1 MISVYVGAT
10 PAYSG
15 KNLAVMGL
23 GHRFL
28 KDGLKLGYFKPFGRL
43 PIKIDGVL
51 TDKDAWF
58 IHRVLMLK
66 GPVETLCPVVM
77 THDLMVE
84 GCRSEVSGLEEKIL
98 ETFDEVSKGKD
109 VVLIGGAGKLES
121 GTFLGISGYDL
132 VEKLHARAILVDHYT
147 KEFYLDGIL
156 HARERLG
163 DRLLGVIVNRVH
175 TGYLEDLQEL
185 IVPFLERNGIDVFGI
200 LPYDAV
206 LGSVMIGD
214 VVEALAGDVLCCRN
228 KLDSLIEHF
237 LIGGMQV
244 DRALEYIRK
253 ARNNA
258 VIVGG
263 DRADIQLAAIEAGTQ
278 SLILTGNLYPN
289 EIVVSKAELR
299 GVPIIVVRDDT
310 YSVAKKVEQLSCKLR
325 LREKEKVDCGIR
337 LIEEKVNF
345 ERLYAA
351 LGLNV

>member
-1 MISVYVGAT
+1 MVSVYVGST

-15 KNLAVMGL
+15 KNLMVMGL
-23 GHRFL
+23 GQRFL
-28 KDGLKLGYFKPFGRL
+28 KDGLKVGYFKPFGRL
-43 PIKIDGVL
+43 PIRIDGVL

-58 IHRVLMLK
+58 IYRVLMLK

-84 GCRSEVSGLEEKIL
+84 CCRGEVPGLEEKVL
-98 ETFDEVSKGKD
+98 DAFEQVSKGKD

-121 GTFLGISGYDL
+121 GKSLNISGYDL
-132 VEKLHARAILVDHYT
+132 IEKLNARVLLVDHYE
-147 KEFYLDGIL
+147 KQLYLDGVL
-156 HARERLG
+156 ATHERLG
-163 DRLLGVIVNRVH
+163 TRLLGVIVNRVH
-175 TGYLEDLQEL
+175 AGYVEKLQDL
-185 IVPFLERNGIDVFGI
+185 IVPLLERKGIPVFGI

-228 KLDSLIEHF
+228 KLDGLLEHF

-263 DRADIQLAAIEAGTQ
+263 DRADIQLAAIEATTQ
-278 SLILTGNLYPN
+278 CLILTGNLYPN
-289 EIVVSKAELR
+289 EIVVSRAEMR
-299 GVPIIVVRDDT
+299 GVPIVVVRDDT
-310 YSVAKKVEQLSCKLR
+310 YSVAKKVQEVSRKLR
-325 LREKEKVDCGIR
+325 LREKEKVYCGIR
-337 LIEEKVNF
+337 LIEEKVDF
-345 ERLYAA
+345 ARLYEA
-351 LGLNV
+351 LGISF